1 MKHVLAPLTVA
12 ACLLLPSAGV
22 VLAANPHTVTG
33 TSGQPGT
40 NNGITCN
47 STTAG
52 GVVIGGGPGGSAA
65 GNGSAFNTGTSTTPP
80 FLPTP
85 YAGNPGN
92 PTNPMAPGGGVGNPA
107 HAVAQYDVACF
118 QAP

>member
-1 MKHVLAPLTVA
+1 MSAKRPRHVQHRLEKE
-12 ACLLLPSAGV
+12 CS
-22 VLAANPHTVTG
+22 HTVTG
-33 TSGQPGT
+33 TTGQPGT

-47 STTAG
+47 TGT
-52 GVVIGGGPGGSAA
+52 VGGGPGGSVS

-85 YAGNPGN
+85 YAGNPGD
-92 PTNPMAPGGGVGNPA
+92 PTGPGGAASGTANSA
-107 HAVAQYDVACF
+107 AVAQYDVACF

>member
-1 MKHVLAPLTVA
+1 MKHLLATLTVGV
-12 ACLLLPSAGV
+12 CLLLPSAGV

-33 TSGQPGT
+33 TTGQPGT

-47 STTAG
+47 STTTG
-52 GVVIGGGPGGSAA
+52 GVVIGGGPGGSTS

-92 PTNPMAPGGGVGNPA
+92 PAAPGGGGHPSPPLPPYAVPCFPA
-107 HAVAQYDVACF
+107 
-118 QAP
+118 